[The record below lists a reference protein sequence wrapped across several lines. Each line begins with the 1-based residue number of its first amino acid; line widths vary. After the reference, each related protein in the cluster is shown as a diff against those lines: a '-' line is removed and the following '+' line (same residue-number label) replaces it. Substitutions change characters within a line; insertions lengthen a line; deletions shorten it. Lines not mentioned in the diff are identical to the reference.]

1 MNREQYMSEYS
12 EARGEP
18 ARAFEG
24 FSTFN
29 DDSTA
34 ESFHEAVKAAAK
46 AAANAAT
53 EGADPEW
60 FEVTR
65 VRILVGNPNVKVYGA
80 TITATGGR

>member
-1 MNREQYMSEYS
+1 MNRDEYMKEFSET
-12 EARGEP
+12 RGEP

-29 DDSTA
+29 DDSSA
-34 ESFHEAVKAAAK
+34 ESFHEAVKAAAR
-46 AAANAAT
+46 AAAHAAPK
-53 EGADPEW
+53 GSDPEW

-80 TITATGGR
+80 TITATGGP